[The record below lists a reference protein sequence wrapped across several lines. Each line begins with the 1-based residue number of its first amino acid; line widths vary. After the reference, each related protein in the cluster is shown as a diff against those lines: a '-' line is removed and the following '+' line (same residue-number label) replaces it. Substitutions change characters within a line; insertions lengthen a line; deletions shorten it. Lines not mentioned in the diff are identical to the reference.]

1 MKRMVGA
8 VLVLIMALAFAGCGS
23 QPAANTAEQSGG
35 MPEWVRKA
43 RRSAPEDVLVG
54 IGSAKLAT
62 TNQSMNTSE
71 ARARAQIVRA
81 MNSMVSN
88 MIQDFTASSEIDP
101 NAALAFQQEIT
112 TSLSRAQ
119 LTGAVIEDQNVDA
132 DGTWWTVIYL
142 NKANVVK
149 EINQAQAAAKLA
161 VPAAAAFMADRQ
173 MEEKFRDAAEEDW
186 VGNN

>member
-1 MKRMVGA
+1 MKKFVGV
-8 VLVLIMALAFAGCGS
+8 VLMLSLALAFMGCGS
-23 QPAANTAEQSGG
+23 QAAANPAGQSGG

-71 ARARAQIVRA
+71 TRARAQIVRA

-88 MIQDFTASSEIDP
+88 MIEDYTASSEMDP
-101 NAALAFQQEIT
+101 SVAVAFNQEIT
-112 TSLSRAQ
+112 TSLARAR
-119 LTGAVIEDQNVDA
+119 LTGAVIEDQNVEP

-142 NKANVVK
+142 NKANVVN

-161 VPAAAAFMADRQ
+161 VPAALAFNAESR
-173 MEEKFRDAAEEDW
+173 MEEKFKAAATEDW